1 MMLEK
6 LVSIVPLELT
16 ARMREDPVVQVQG
29 VRVLHRLLKR
39 GTDSLYLR

>member
-6 LVSIVPLELT
+6 LVSTVPLELT
-16 ARMREDPVVQVQG
+16 DRKREDPVVQVQG
-29 VRVLHRLLKR
+29 VSVLHRPLNR